1 MGYITIFVNPDMNAQ
16 YSMSV
21 SGPIPAASAPDHAYR
36 LCIAMSAISIWST
49 VPLTTRLLTTM
60 KRRSGLY
67 FYSILITSIGIS
79 VRQIGVL
86 MVWFTPHCPWAIRR
100 ILIEVGSMAMVS
112 GFSLVL
118 YSRLNLIA
126 MNYRI
131 RRAVLA
137 MMIFNGF
144 VWHVAVIIN
153 NAGIRYL
160 KERGHTD
167 RVPGWEM
174 VHIPIEKIK
183 IVMFTTQEIVISL
196 FYVRAAY
203 QYLQGKFNTSKGK
216 ARSAMS
222 LLLLIQVII
231 IASDVA
237 ICTLNLVGERQLKVI
252 VHSFVYA
259 IKLELEF
266 VVLNQL
272 IALSK
277 MGLPGIPSRGCGAKG
292 NQPDD
297 ADDGKVVLRVE
308 EAEAAACKSALG
320 STRDLESCRHPRSSS
335 ILEFIT
341 TPESID
347 AFRAQ

>member
-112 GFSLVL
+112 GFSSCPGNYMSTL

-272 IALSK
+272 IA
-277 MGLPGIPSRGCGAKG
+277 GCGAKG

-308 EAEAAACKSALG
+308 EAEAAACRVHWAL
-320 STRDLESCRHPRSSS
+320 LEIWSRVGTPGRAV